1 MTAQEFDQQLKELV
15 KLMEHEP
22 SLPVAIQSAI
32 DRLIKVVEIFESIK
46 ANKAKILSFE
56 LKPRWKDLKT
66 AQNMRERIFKKIEEF
81 ANDVAYLDSKK
92 QDILPFAERLY
103 IHLPERKT
111 YRSLS
116 EIQKGTLPT
125 KDLEKIQIFLARKLY
140 FLAFSFSFDF
150 FGKQEKN

>member
-32 DRLIKVVEIFESIK
+32 DRLIKVVEIFENIK
-46 ANKAKILSFE
+46 ANKVQILAFE

-92 QDILPFAERLY
+92 QDILPLTERLY
-103 IHLPERKT
+103 IRLPERKT

>member
-1 MTAQEFDQQLKELV
+1 MTAQKFSKLLKQLVELLDQDPQN
-15 KLMEHEP
+15 P
-22 SLPVAIQSAI
+22 SSQENAL

-66 AQNMRERIFKKIEEF
+66 AQNMREHIFKNIEEF

-116 EIQKGTLPT
+116 EIQKGTLPA

-150 FGKQEKN
+150 FGKQEEN